1 MNTTLTHR
9 LLQHLAKKKQEGG
22 FTLIELLVVII
33 IIGILAAIALP
44 AFLNQANRARQ
55 SEATT
60 YVGSINRGQQA
71 YRLESRTFS
80 NTIDQLGL
88 GLQTNTEFYIY
99 GNGNNGTNA
108 TANTVLP
115 ISGGAISNSVRV
127 NAAPKDEALLGY
139 TGATYTLQDAGGNAT
154 TTALLCTSNKPN
166 FTVPDLTLTGTAGVS
181 PTVRGSADTTKSGT
195 PCLPN

>member
-9 LLQHLAKKKQEGG
+9 LLQHLVKKKQDGG

-33 IIGILAAIALP
+33 IIAILAAIALP

-80 NTIDQLGL
+80 DTVDKLGL
-88 GLQTNTEFYIY
+88 GLQTNTEFYTY
-99 GNGNNGTNA
+99 GNGNNGDTA
-108 TANTVLP
+108 AANTVVA
-115 ISGGAISNSVRV
+115 IGSGTISNSVRV

-139 TGATYTLQDAGGNAT
+139 TGATYTLQDSGGNAT
-154 TTALLCTSNKPN
+154 TTALLCTSSRPN
-166 FTVPDLTLTGTAGVS
+166 FTVPVLTLSGTAGVN
-181 PTVRGSADTTKSGT
+181 PTVRGSEETTKAGT

>member
-1 MNTTLTHR
+1 MKATLTHR

-88 GLQTNTEFYIY
+88 GIQTDTEFYTY
-99 GNGNNGTNA
+99 GNGTQGNTNDL
-108 TANTVLP
+108 TF
-115 ISGGAISNSVRV
+115 ISGGALSNSVFV
-127 NAAPKDEALLGY
+127 TAFPEDEALLGY
-139 TGATYTLQDAGGNAT
+139 TGAAYTLQDTGGNAT

-166 FTVPDLTLTGTAGVS
+166 FTVPVLTLSGTAGVD
-181 PTVRGSADTTKSGT
+181 PTVTGTADTTKAGT
-195 PCLPN
+195 PCRPN

>member
-1 MNTTLTHR
+1 MKTTLTHR

-71 YRLESRTFS
+71 YRLENSTFS
-80 NTIDQLGL
+80 DTVDKLGL
-88 GLQTNTEFYIY
+88 GIQTSTQFYTY
-99 GNGNNGTNA
+99 GNGNNGNTA
-108 TANTVLP
+108 AANTMVP
-115 ISGGAISNSVRV
+115 IAPGTISNSVRV

-139 TGATYTLQDAGGNAT
+139 TGATYTLQDSGGNAT
-154 TTALLCTSNKPN
+154 TTALLCTSSKPN
-166 FTVPDLTLTGTAGVS
+166 FTVPELTLSGTAGVN
-181 PTVRGSADTTKSGT
+181 PTVRGNDTTTKAGP
-195 PCLPN
+195 PCRP